1 MQTEDICVLS
11 PLKAAVWKSAVRER
25 RLQLFICGKMSRK
38 AYNYRKTW
46 RGAESHAVSVYVRF
60 RFLSAFQFSEMS
72 RQCFPGKFGNP
83 VFRHKSFV
91 IEAARTVN
99 RPAVGIGFRIGKVPE
114 RHTGPS
120 FIAPDF
126 VQNRLQKFRLILF
139 RPAQSAVV
147 ARQCG
152 GSDFAQND
160 SFAAILFLRGELND
174 FAQGVKHFLLRKL
187 LGILLAVRELQEG
200 PA

>member
-1 MQTEDICVLS
+1 MQEKSKKILYLREENFAAGRQSRLLRRNHQSDDTEKLEHVL
-11 PLKAAVWKSAVRER
+11 
-25 RLQLFICGKMSRK
+25 
-38 AYNYRKTW
+38 
-46 RGAESHAVSVYVRF
+46 
-60 RFLSAFQFSEMS
+60 FQFSEMS

-83 VFRHKSFV
+83 VFRHESFV

-126 VQNRLQKFRLILF
+126 VQNRLQKLRLILF
-139 RPAQSAVV
+139 RPAQPAVV

-160 SFAAILFLRGELND
+160 SFAETAG
-174 FAQGVKHFLLRKL
+174 H
-187 LGILLAVRELQEG
+187 
-200 PA
+200 PAGRTSRDRR